1 MTKDKAVDLKTRF
14 LTEIAPELKKSLGL
28 KNTMASPKI
37 TKITLNVGIGS
48 YILSHNKDFSNI
60 IENLTMISG
69 QKPVVAK
76 AKKAISNFKS
86 REGDPI
92 GIVVTLRGKRMYDF
106 LNKLINVVF
115 PRVRDFRGISKKAF
129 DGRGN
134 YAIGLKEQLVF
145 PEVNQD
151 DLTKVHGLQ
160 INIVTNAK
168 TNEHGLALLQAFG
181 FPFKK
186 N

>member
-1 MTKDKAVDLKTRF
+1 MTKDKAIDLKTRF
-14 LTEIAPELKKSLGL
+14 LTEIAPQLQKTLGL

-48 YILSHNKDFSNI
+48 YIQSHNKDFSSVV
-60 IENLTMISG
+60 ENLSVICG

-86 REGDPI
+86 RIGDPI
-92 GIVVTLRGKRMYDF
+92 GVMVTLRGKKMYDF
-106 LNKLINVVF
+106 LNKLINIVF
-115 PRVRDFRGISKKAF
+115 PRVRDFRGISRKAF

-134 YAIGLKEQLVF
+134 YTVGLKEHFVF

-151 DLTKVHGLQ
+151 DLTKVHGIQ

-168 TNEHGLALLQAFG
+168 TDEHGLALLQAFG